1 MTPMLVSEWD
11 RQLAAHPDQYYHAY
25 LVEGLRHGFRIGYSY
40 GSAKCLSAVSNMS
53 STSERPSVIDE
64 FIDTEVAA
72 GRILGPVDPS
82 HAKLIHV
89 NRFGLVPKGH
99 ASGKWRLI
107 VDLSFPAGNSVND
120 GIDPGLC
127 SLQYTSVDSACHKV
141 LELGQGAN
149 LAKFDVSGA
158 FRTVPVHPDDRHLL
172 GMQWRGHSYVD
183 KVLPFGLRSAPKLY
197 NAIADGLLWIL
208 ANMDQVMCIHY
219 LDDFLLF
226 GSPDSC
232 QCGTSLERA
241 LTRCK
246 ELGVPIAPAKTEG
259 PATKLIFLGI
269 ELDTASLTMSLPR
282 EKLERLCTMIRDWE
296 SKKSCTKRELL
307 SLIGYLQ
314 HACRVIK
321 PGRSFL
327 RRMIDLSARV
337 RALHHRVRLNAGF
350 RSDLKWWHCF
360 LPLWNG
366 TCPMASVV
374 KGEPQVVLTT
384 DASGAW
390 GCGAYTSTGL
400 WFQLKFPDS

>member
-1 MTPMLVSEWD
+1 MTPMSVCEWD
-11 RQLAAHPDQYYHAY
+11 RQLAAHPDQCYHTY
-25 LVEGLRHGFRIGYSY
+25 IVEGLRQGFRIGYSY
-40 GSAKCLSAVSNMS
+40 GSAKCVSAVSNMS
-53 STSERPSVIDE
+53 SASERPSVIDE
-64 FIDTEVAA
+64 FIATELAA

-82 HAKLIHV
+82 QANLIHV

-120 GIDPGLC
+120 GIDSGLC
-127 SLQYTSVDSACHKV
+127 SLQYTSVDFACRKV
-141 LELGQGAN
+141 LELGRGAN

-172 GMQWRGHSYVD
+172 GMQWRGQTYVD

-208 ANMDQVMCIHY
+208 VNTDQVMCIHY

-226 GSPDSC
+226 GAPDSC
-232 QCGTSLERA
+232 QCEKSLGKA
-241 LTRCK
+241 LARCK
-246 ELGVPIAPAKTEG
+246 GLGVPIAPAKTEG
-259 PATKLIFLGI
+259 PATKLTFLGI
-269 ELDTASLTMSLPR
+269 ELDTASLTISLPR
-282 EKLERLCTMIRDWE
+282 EKLERLCAMIRDWE
-296 SKKSCTKRELL
+296 TKKSCTKRELL

-327 RRMIDLSARV
+327 RRMIDLSAGV

-350 RSDLKWWHCF
+350 RSDLKW
-360 LPLWNG
+360 
-366 TCPMASVV
+366 
-374 KGEPQVVLTT
+374 
-384 DASGAW
+384 
-390 GCGAYTSTGL
+390 
-400 WFQLKFPDS
+400 